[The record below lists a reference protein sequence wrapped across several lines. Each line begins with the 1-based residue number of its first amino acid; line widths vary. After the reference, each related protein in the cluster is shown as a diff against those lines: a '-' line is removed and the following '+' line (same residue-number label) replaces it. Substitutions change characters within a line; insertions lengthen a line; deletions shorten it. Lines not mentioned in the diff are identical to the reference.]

1 MEKIHLAT
9 FFQKAELSLG
19 LEYLFHGV
27 EQIVGSYHDVRSV
40 KIALEKNLNE
50 TFDCVLSFRS
60 EIEFYKFVFFLLE
73 FKFKFRSFTTLSLLN

>member
-19 LEYLFHGV
+19 LEYLFQGV

-40 KIALEKNLNE
+40 KIALEKMPNE
-50 TFDCVLSFRS
+50 KKKKQVEERDD
-60 EIEFYKFVFFLLE
+60 
-73 FKFKFRSFTTLSLLN
+73 FKL